1 MLTRN
6 TIASIGSAAL
16 LLGSALLSFG
26 IQAGSSAAPDENQ
39 PQLTMNDARI
49 VQAKFSEARA
59 AMDKA
64 LLLRDAAP
72 AANLRALEAAME
84 EMDEALL
91 RMADR
96 AAASGPAIS
105 VNQARTLARDWY
117 DSGLKIVNPPR
128 GGVTELPLTTVVLS
142 KGSAAAAALDKVVQQ
157 MFSRAARVSPQPT
170 QLTLQPANLP
180 VQRYDAI

>member
-6 TIASIGSAAL
+6 AIASIGSAAL
-16 LLGSALLSFG
+16 LLASALLSFG
-26 IQAGSSAAPDENQ
+26 IQAGSGAAPDEDQ
-39 PQLTMNDARI
+39 RHLPFNDARI
-49 VQAKFSEARA
+49 VQAKFGEARA

-72 AANLRALEAAME
+72 AANLRALEAAMD

-91 RMADR
+91 RLADR
-96 AAASGPAIS
+96 ASASGPAIS
-105 VNQARTLARDWY
+105 VSQARTLARDWY

-128 GGVTELPLTTVVLS
+128 GGVTELPLTTVVAS
-142 KGSAAAAALDKVVQQ
+142 KGSAAAAALDKVVQR
-157 MFSRAARVSPQPT
+157 MSSRAAGMSPQPT
-170 QLTLQPANLP
+170 QLTMQPANLP